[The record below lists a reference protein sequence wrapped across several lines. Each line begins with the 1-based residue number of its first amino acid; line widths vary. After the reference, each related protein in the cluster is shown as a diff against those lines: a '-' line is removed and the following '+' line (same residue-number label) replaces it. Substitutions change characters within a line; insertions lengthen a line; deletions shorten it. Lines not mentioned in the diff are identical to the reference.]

1 MLSAMTDD
9 IRTTRDVDPVRKQI
23 GQNVRAELVRLG
35 LDQYKLAE
43 MLGVSQP
50 QVSKRL
56 AGTIG
61 FEAAELVRIAE
72 ALGIPA
78 ARLVEVAP
86 QTAVAGVA

>member
-1 MLSAMTDD
+1 MLYAMRDVVHS
-9 IRTTRDVDPVRKQI
+9 TREVDPVRKQI

-35 LDQYKLAE
+35 LDQYRLAE
-43 MLGVSQP
+43 ILEISQP

-72 ALGIPA
+72 SLGIPA
-78 ARLVEVAP
+78 GRLVEVAP
-86 QTAVAGVA
+86 HPVAAGAA